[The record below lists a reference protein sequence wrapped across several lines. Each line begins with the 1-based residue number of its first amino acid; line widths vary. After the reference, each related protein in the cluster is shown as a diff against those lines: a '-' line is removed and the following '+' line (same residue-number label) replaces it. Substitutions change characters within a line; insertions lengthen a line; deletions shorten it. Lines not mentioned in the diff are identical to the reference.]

1 MIQKDFVLRQ
11 IQQLVQVLVQVIQ
24 RKDEG
29 REAEALA
36 LLDQSLLE
44 SLDMKIDDLLV
55 LEKPA
60 LLALCSSEGRLSADL
75 ALVLAEL
82 LEERGY
88 MLEKSEPT
96 ATAQQCFRR
105 ALDLYEAIVA
115 TATAVPIDVYE
126 RISRL
131 KGLVDVH

>member
-36 LLDQSLLE
+36 LLGQSLLE
-44 SLDMKIDDLLV
+44 SLDMQIDDLLD
-55 LEKPA
+55 LDKPG
-60 LLALCSSEGRLSADL
+60 LLALCSSEGRLNADL
-75 ALVLAEL
+75 ALVMAEL
-82 LEERGY
+82 LEESGY
-88 MLEKSEPT
+88 LLEKREPN
-96 ATAQQCFRR
+96 ATAQECFRK

-115 TATAVPIDVYE
+115 TASAVPIDVYE